1 MTRRRTSLPTALALA
16 TFVATLLAPLV
27 AAAEDGARAEPPRS
41 IIQPAAELAAAD
53 RASPAAG
60 LTTSRAPEVLREQ
73 LGLPAG
79 AGLVVEGV
87 VAGSAADRAGLKR
100 HDVLVSLD
108 DQWLVLPDQIAALA
122 TAAAPHAP
130 LVLDV
135 RRAGRPLS
143 LALGTA
149 GVPAVEAER
158 ADAPSAPP
166 APTRTVNAPP
176 SPAATPLPSPPPAA
190 TRAEAMPPLPGARRL
205 GPDAVILEDRDCRL
219 KVYRDGDTRLSVR
232 DARGWLVFNGPIA
245 TPAQRSLIPRRVR
258 DRVERLE
265 LMLDAVTGAA
275 EPSPLPADPPR
286 AAAAVAATTTP
297 AAPAAA
303 PAAPPAVVAPGPA
316 PPDLP
321 VAEVGSL
328 DVAPIEIR

>member
-1 MTRRRTSLPTALALA
+1 MPRQRNPIRLPVALG
-16 TFVATLLAPLV
+16 TVLV
-27 AAAEDGARAEPPRS
+27 AATGTARAEPPRS

-73 LGLPAG
+73 LALPAG
-79 AGLVVEGV
+79 AGLVVEGI
-87 VAGSAADRAGLKR
+87 VAGSAAERAGLKR

-108 DQWLVLPDQIAALA
+108 DQWLVLPEQVAALA
-122 TAAAPHAP
+122 AAAAPNAP

-135 RRAGRPLS
+135 RRAGRSLTLS
-143 LALGTA
+143 LGTQSPAPAEAAA
-149 GVPAVEAER
+149 G
-158 ADAPSAPP
+158 APP
-166 APTRTVNAPP
+166 ATPQAPAAPP
-176 SPAATPLPSPPPAA
+176 LASPPAPA
-190 TRAEAMPPLPGARRL
+190 TRAEPLPPLPGARRL
-205 GPDAVILEDRDCRL
+205 GPDAVLLEDRDCRL

-245 TPAQRSLIPRRVR
+245 TPAQRALIPRRVR

-265 LMLDAVTGAA
+265 VMLDAVADSAA
-275 EPSPLPADPPR
+275 PPPLPAAPALADPPR
-286 AAAAVAATTTP
+286 AAPVEAAAMPAGPP
-297 AAPAAA
+297 AAPAAT
-303 PAAPPAVVAPGPA
+303 VVGPA
-316 PPDLP
+316 SRTPPDAP